1 MTILGVTCRPEV
13 PPERLKEVV
22 RAAED
27 GGLDELW
34 LWEDCFWGG
43 AASTAAAALAW
54 TSRLRVGIGVLPVPL
69 RNVALTA
76 METAM
81 LHRLFPGRVA
91 VGVGHG
97 VQSWMEQVGARAE
110 SPLTLLSEY
119 LDALRALLRGE
130 RVTVHGRYVHL
141 DDVALGWPPATAPAI
156 LTAATGPR
164 TLRLSGELADGTVLD
179 SSTTPGQLRSAR
191 EAIDAG
197 RAAAGRADP
206 HPVVLYLQAATAPG
220 TAPATAPG
228 TAAMTAPGPAD
239 PRGQDGYQPESA
251 AVAGDAGAIAA
262 AVRFW
267 AAAGADAVIL
277 HPPAGVPDPAAFV
290 RFTAEKV
297 RPLIS

>member
-43 AASTAAAALAW
+43 AASAAAAALAW

-81 LHRLFPGRVA
+81 LHRLFPGRVT

-110 SPLTLLSEY
+110 SPLTLLREY

-130 RVTVHGRYVHL
+130 RLTVHGRYVHL

-156 LTAATGPR
+156 LAAATGPR

-206 HPVVLYLQAATAPG
+206 HPVVLYLRAA
-220 TAPATAPG
+220 
-228 TAAMTAPGPAD
+228 TAPGPAD
-239 PRGQDGYQPESA
+239 RESYQPESA
-251 AVAGDAGAIAA
+251 AVAGDAAAVAA

-267 AAAGADAVIL
+267 AGAGADAVIL

-297 RPLIS
+297 RPLLDT

>member
-43 AASTAAAALAW
+43 AASAAAAALAW

-81 LHRLFPGRVA
+81 LHRLFPGRVT

-110 SPLTLLSEY
+110 SPLTLLREY

-130 RVTVHGRYVHL
+130 RLTVHGRYVHL
-141 DDVALGWPPATAPAI
+141 DDVALGWPPAMAPAI
-156 LTAATGPR
+156 LAGATGPR

-206 HPVVLYLQAATAPG
+206 HPVVLYLRAA
-220 TAPATAPG
+220 
-228 TAAMTAPGPAD
+228 TAPGPAD
-239 PRGQDGYQPESA
+239 REGYQPESA
-251 AVAGDAGAIAA
+251 AVAGDAAAIAA

-267 AAAGADAVIL
+267 AGAGADAVIL
-277 HPPAGVPDPAAFV
+277 HPPADAPDPAAFV

-297 RPLIS
+297 RPLLDT

>member
-43 AASTAAAALAW
+43 AASAAAAALAW

-81 LHRLFPGRVA
+81 LHRLFPGRVT

-97 VQSWMEQVGARAE
+97 VQSWMEQAGARAE
-110 SPLTLLSEY
+110 SPLTLLREY

-130 RVTVHGRYVHL
+130 RVTVYGRYVHL
-141 DDVALGWPPATAPAI
+141 DDVALGWPPATAPAV
-156 LTAATGPR
+156 LAAATGPR

-206 HPVVLYLQAATAPG
+206 HPVVLYVQAATGPG
-220 TAPATAPG
+220 TAPATAG
-228 TAAMTAPGPAD
+228 AAD
-239 PRGQDGYQPESA
+239 PPESA
-251 AVAGDAGAIAA
+251 AVAGDGGAIAA

-267 AAAGADAVIL
+267 AGAGADAVIL

-297 RPLIS
+297 RPLLDT

>member
-1 MTILGVTCRPEV
+1 M
-13 PPERLKEVV
+13 
-22 RAAED
+22 
-27 GGLDELW
+27 
-34 LWEDCFWGG
+34 
-43 AASTAAAALAW
+43 
-54 TSRLRVGIGVLPVPL
+54 LPVPL

-81 LHRLFPGRVA
+81 LHRLFPGRVT

-110 SPLTLLSEY
+110 SPLTLLREY

-130 RVTVHGRYVHL
+130 RLTVHGRYVHL

-156 LTAATGPR
+156 LAAATGPR

-206 HPVVLYLQAATAPG
+206 HPVVLYLRAA
-220 TAPATAPG
+220 
-228 TAAMTAPGPAD
+228 TAPGPAD
-239 PRGQDGYQPESA
+239 RESYQPESA
-251 AVAGDAGAIAA
+251 AVAGDAAAVAA

-267 AAAGADAVIL
+267 AGAGADAVIL
-277 HPPAGVPDPAAFV
+277 HPPADAPDPAAFV
-290 RFTAEKV
+290 RFTAEKI
-297 RPLIS
+297 RPLLDT